1 MSKWTKVLAG
11 TAVLALS
18 LVITACGSQKESSG
32 SANELTV
39 STWNYETT
47 PEFKALFDAFEKK
60 TGIKVKAVDIASD
73 DYDTKLTTMLSSGD
87 TTDVLTMKNLLSYS
101 NYALR
106 DQLVDQT
113 ERLKEL
119 DTKPA
124 AATYEMYK
132 VDGKTYALPYRTDF
146 WVLYYNKKMF
156 DEAGLPYPENLT
168 WDEYEELAKKL
179 SKNDGQ
185 VYGAYQ
191 HIWRSTIQAI
201 AAAQNDADLI
211 EPDYSF
217 MTDYYDRALRMQK
230 DGSHMDFGTAKSTKV
245 TYQSQFEEQKA
256 AMMNMGT
263 WYMAGILANKEAGNT
278 EVEWGITSIPQQ
290 KSGEHIT
297 TFGSPTAF
305 AVNKN
310 SKRQKAAQEFIEFA
324 ASEEGAKILAGVG
337 VVPSYRT
344 DEINDIYFKLKG
356 MPTDEI
362 SKKAFEPEE
371 IKLEFPIDKNGPAID
386 KILQEEHELIL
397 VGDETPGKGTA
408 NMEKRVAAESE

>member
-32 SANELTV
+32 SADELTV

-230 DGSHMDFGTAKSTKV
+230 DGSQMDFGTAKSTKV

-324 ASEEGAKILAGVG
+324 ASEEGAKVLAGVG

-397 VGDETPGKGTA
+397 VGDETPDKGTA